1 MGGDKVWWIGVWG
14 RGEGTKDNKELL
26 KGDGE
31 ALNGDADVQ
40 RVTKK

>member
-1 MGGDKVWWIGVWG
+1 MRGWG
-14 RGEGTKDNKELL
+14 EATKDNIELL

-40 RVTKK
+40 RAMGK